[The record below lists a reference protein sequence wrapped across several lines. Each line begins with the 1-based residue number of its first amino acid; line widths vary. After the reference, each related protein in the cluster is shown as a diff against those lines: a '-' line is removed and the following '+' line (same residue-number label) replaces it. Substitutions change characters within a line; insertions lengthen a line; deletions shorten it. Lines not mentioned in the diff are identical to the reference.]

1 MAGAYN
7 DGESNAFALQAGTDV
22 LAPVDP
28 PSADEPMHDFIPAG
42 KRSRQ
47 TCCRHKILPKTA
59 LHPQVTL
66 VEASEDEVASGLA
79 EVESSDGLW
88 RIAMF
93 VCPSCN
99 LDRNIDELKNKH
111 KDILVRRVRDGLLDD
126 NRRRG
131 AKGIQCRRCVSK
143 AQDDMPKSSVLSAIC
158 RGAVTGHLFVRLE
171 LEALPRG
178 DQPAREFVFERDLP
192 LRNNQVTLRTEEL
205 ALFEQAWS
213 AIKDHC
219 GRDVLSEDESI

>member
-7 DGESNAFALQAGTDV
+7 DDESNAFALQDGTNV
-22 LAPVDP
+22 LASADP
-28 PSADEPMHDFIPAG
+28 PCGDELMDDFLPVG
-42 KRSRQ
+42 KRSRY
-47 TCCRHKILPKTA
+47 TCCRHKILLKTA

-66 VEASEDEVASGLA
+66 VEASADEVASGLA
-79 EVESSDGLW
+79 EVETSDGLW
-88 RIAMF
+88 KIAMF

-99 LDRNIDELKNKH
+99 QDRCIDALKTKH
-111 KDILVRRVRDGLLDD
+111 KEILLRRVRDGLLDD

-131 AKGIQCRRCVSK
+131 AKGIQCRWCVTK

-178 DQPAREFVFERDLP
+178 DKPAREFTFERDLP
-192 LRNNQVTLRTEEL
+192 LRNNQVTLRNEEHV
-205 ALFEQAWS
+205 LFEEAWT

-219 GRDVLSEDESI
+219 GRDVLSEDEAI